1 MEKKVAYS
9 KPLMVM
15 ERFTPQ
21 EFVAGCPAPVPGTVI
36 YQDNGA
42 FYADIYDA
50 SGYSGTFG
58 QSDGEC
64 HVQNECFSNGA
75 KPNGAPKK
83 RWFKGYTLY
92 KHNGN
97 ESAHQEKYNSRS
109 FSVIAG
115 CENVDI
121 YFGTNLAYIYINGSD
136 GVEIDPTTGEPV
148 KNFS

>member
-21 EFVAGCPAPVPGTVI
+21 EYVAGCPAPVPGTVI

-64 HVQNECFSNGA
+64 HVQNECFSMARNRMARPERGGSKA
-75 KPNGAPKK
+75 IRFISILVMKVQIKK
-83 RWFKGYTLY
+83 DIIQGI
-92 KHNGN
+92 
-97 ESAHQEKYNSRS
+97 
-109 FSVIAG
+109 SV
-115 CENVDI
+115 
-121 YFGTNLAYIYINGSD
+121 
-136 GVEIDPTTGEPV
+136 
-148 KNFS
+148 